1 MATLKHKKK
10 YGELVVNCDCG
21 REHTIS
27 QDKEEGKDPIFIMET
42 DDTNLK
48 LTDYADQKNKE
59 KEKGNENKNNDGGT
73 ILKKDDN
80 SGKKKSFLDFEL

>member
-27 QDKEEGKDPIFIMET
+27 QDKEEGKDAIFIMET
-42 DDTNLK
+42 DDSNLK
-48 LTDYADQKNKE
+48 IETIKTKTESE
-59 KEKGNENKNNDGGT
+59 KEKNENENNNGGT
-73 ILKKDDN
+73 IHKKDDD
-80 SGKKKSFLDFEL
+80 SGKKKSIFDFEL